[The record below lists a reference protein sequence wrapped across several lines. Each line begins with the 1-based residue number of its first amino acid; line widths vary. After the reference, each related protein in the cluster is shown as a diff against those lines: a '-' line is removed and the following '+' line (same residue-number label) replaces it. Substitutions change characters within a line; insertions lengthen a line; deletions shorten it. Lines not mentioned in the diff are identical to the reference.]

1 MGLDYNDS
9 KVKKNKHRRG
19 PRKKVQDGEHTQ
31 QRPNAQRESVQK
43 SNVQRPNAQKSNGQ
57 KSNAQRPDTRG
68 AAHSGKKRR
77 RKNKKVDV
85 VSTTILIVAVCV
97 FVFSLYQLVMMM
109 IPYYSGGKE
118 YDKVKD
124 LAITMDKDSG
134 KGDGFQVD
142 FDVLKEQNPDTI
154 AWIRFEEPSVISYPV
169 VKSADNNEYLTK
181 TFTANDNKLG
191 AIFMDMRNNSDFTD
205 RNTFIYGHNLKVGG
219 EMFSQ
224 LSEYS
229 SEEFCKEYP
238 NFFIYTPDGKIRTYK
253 VFSAAVVKDTADNYN
268 MTFATEEEYTKYLQ
282 MCQETSNYSVDVT
295 LDVSSKIVSL
305 STCTNVNDDE
315 RFLVQG
321 VLVKEQ

>member
-9 KVKKNKHRRG
+9 KTKKKHRRG
-19 PRKKVQDGEHTQ
+19 PRKKVQNKQH
-31 QRPNAQRESVQK
+31 
-43 SNVQRPNAQKSNGQ
+43 VQRADSH
-57 KSNAQRPDTRG
+57 G
-68 AAHSGKKRR
+68 AAQGHSGKKRR

-109 IPYYSGGKE
+109 VPYYSGVKE

-191 AIFMDMRNNSDFTD
+191 TIFMDMRNNSEFTD

-229 SEEFCKEYP
+229 SEDFCKEYP

-268 MTFATEEEYTKYLQ
+268 MTYATEEEYTKYLQ
-282 MCQETSNYSVDVT
+282 MCKETSNYSVDVT
-295 LDVSSKIVSL
+295 LDASSKIVSL
-305 STCTNVNDDE
+305 STCTNINDDE

>member
-9 KVKKNKHRRG
+9 RVKKNKHRRG
-19 PRKKVQDGEHTQ
+19 PRKKVQDGKHTQ
-31 QRPNAQRESVQK
+31 QRP
-43 SNVQRPNAQKSNGQ
+43 
-57 KSNAQRPDTRG
+57 NAQRPDTRG

-305 STCTNVNDDE
+305 STCTNINDDE

>member
-9 KVKKNKHRRG
+9 KTKKKHRRG
-19 PRKKVQDGEHTQ
+19 PRKKVQNKQH
-31 QRPNAQRESVQK
+31 
-43 SNVQRPNAQKSNGQ
+43 VQRADSH
-57 KSNAQRPDTRG
+57 G
-68 AAHSGKKRR
+68 AAQGHSGKKRR

-109 IPYYSGGKE
+109 VPYYSGGKE

-191 AIFMDMRNNSDFTD
+191 TIFMDMRNNSEFTD

-229 SEEFCKEYP
+229 SEDFCKEYP

-268 MTFATEEEYTKYLQ
+268 MTYATEEEYTKYLQ
-282 MCQETSNYSVDVT
+282 MCKETSNYSVDVT
-295 LDVSSKIVSL
+295 LDASSKIVSL
-305 STCTNVNDDE
+305 STCTNINDDE

>member
-1 MGLDYNDS
+1 MSLDYND
-9 KVKKNKHRRG
+9 KKRKKKHRRG
-19 PRKKVQDGEHTQ
+19 SRKKVQNGKHTQ
-31 QRPNAQRESVQK
+31 RAEAQAK
-43 SNVQRPNAQKSNGQ
+43 S
-57 KSNAQRPDTRG
+57 
-68 AAHSGKKRR
+68 HSGKRKK

-109 IPYYSGGKE
+109 VPYYSGGKE

-191 AIFMDMRNNSDFTD
+191 AIFMDMRNNSEFTD

-229 SEEFCKEYP
+229 SEDFCKEYP
-238 NFFIYTPDGKIRTYK
+238 NFFLYTPDGKIRTYK

-268 MTFATEEEYTKYLQ
+268 MTYATEEEYTKYLQ
-282 MCQETSNYSVDVT
+282 MCKETSNYSVDVT
-295 LDVSSKIVSL
+295 LDASSKIVSL
-305 STCTNVNDDE
+305 STCTNINDDE

>member
-9 KVKKNKHRRG
+9 KTKKKHRRG
-19 PRKKVQDGEHTQ
+19 PRKEVQNKQH
-31 QRPNAQRESVQK
+31 AQRADSHGV
-43 SNVQRPNAQKSNGQ
+43 AQGH
-57 KSNAQRPDTRG
+57 P
-68 AAHSGKKRR
+68 GKKRR

-85 VSTTILIVAVCV
+85 VSTTILIAAVCV

-109 IPYYSGGKE
+109 VPYYSGGKE

-191 AIFMDMRNNSDFTD
+191 TIFMDMRNNSEFTD

-229 SEEFCKEYP
+229 SEDFCKEYP

-268 MTFATEEEYTKYLQ
+268 MTYATEEEYTKYLQ
-282 MCQETSNYSVDVT
+282 MCKETSNYSVDVT
-295 LDVSSKIVSL
+295 LDASSKIVSL
-305 STCTNVNDDE
+305 STCTNINDDE

>member
-1 MGLDYNDS
+1 MSLDYND
-9 KVKKNKHRRG
+9 KKRKNKHRRG
-19 PRKKVQDGEHTQ
+19 SRKKVQNGKHTQ
-31 QRPNAQRESVQK
+31 WAEAQAK
-43 SNVQRPNAQKSNGQ
+43 S
-57 KSNAQRPDTRG
+57 
-68 AAHSGKKRR
+68 HSGKRKK

-109 IPYYSGGKE
+109 VPYYSGGKE

-191 AIFMDMRNNSDFTD
+191 TIFMDMRNNSEFTD

-229 SEEFCKEYP
+229 SEDFCKEYP

-268 MTFATEEEYTKYLQ
+268 MTYATEEEYTKYLQ
-282 MCQETSNYSVDVT
+282 MCKETSNYSVDVT
-295 LDVSSKIVSL
+295 LDASSKIVSL
-305 STCTNVNDDE
+305 STCTNINDDE

>member
-9 KVKKNKHRRG
+9 KTKKKKHRRG
-19 PRKKVQDGEHTQ
+19 PRKKVQNKQH
-31 QRPNAQRESVQK
+31 
-43 SNVQRPNAQKSNGQ
+43 VQRADSH
-57 KSNAQRPDTRG
+57 G
-68 AAHSGKKRR
+68 AAQGHSGKKRR

-109 IPYYSGGKE
+109 VPYYSGGKE

-191 AIFMDMRNNSDFTD
+191 TIFMDMRNNSEFTD

-229 SEEFCKEYP
+229 SEDFCKEYP

-268 MTFATEEEYTKYLQ
+268 MTYATEEEYTKYLQ
-282 MCQETSNYSVDVT
+282 MCKETSNYSVDVT
-295 LDVSSKIVSL
+295 LDASSKIVSL
-305 STCTNVNDDE
+305 STCTNINDDE
-315 RFLVQG
+315 RILVQG